1 MGVDAPS
8 PAQYP
13 QPMVDP
19 APDVSTDLPVDTAGA
34 LIGIGITGH
43 RLARLDADTLGT
55 VSDQAAHLLDA
66 IADSLSPHDP
76 ATLRLVTALADG
88 ADSLVT
94 DAAFARGWTVDAIL
108 PFARAEYADDFAE
121 STRPAHETR
130 LAASRAVLELP
141 GSRNEDKGAD
151 YERAGRVVLAQSDVL
166 IAIWDNAP
174 ARGRGGAGQIV
185 AEAVLQGVP
194 VIHIDATGVRPP
206 TLLWDGLVEHSLGQQ
221 TVETVARGDITAL
234 PRLLKAL
241 TGTPSGQEDVAAIG
255 AFAAN
260 AKLRW
265 RWLSFAWPLL
275 LAVTGVQ
282 RLRARRDPPTV
293 PHLPKNE
300 FEQRL
305 ATRVD
310 PQFAQADASASAFAQ
325 RFRSAYVVN
334 FTFAAL
340 AVVLSL
346 LGLALPA
353 AAKPALVILE
363 VGVIAVILVLT
374 RAGNRAG
381 WHRRWLDNRHLAE
394 RLRGL
399 SLASQLGDLGL
410 RGDAERQR
418 SWVAWSVRQAA
429 RALGCP
435 DARIDTAYLA
445 RVRSRLLALIDDQVA
460 YLNAEAHRMHRLEHR
475 LHALGTFLFGA
486 TAAVCVFVLVFKFAD
501 EMVAPTLLHAL
512 GHPLLIAAT
521 IATAGFPAIGAAIYG
536 IRMQGD
542 FAGTAERSHALAAE
556 LATLRGVIADDA
568 LDFDTLTRRIRRASD
583 LLTEDLAS
591 WLQTYKAR
599 PLTLPG

>member
-1 MGVDAPS
+1 MANVS
-8 PAQYP
+8 P
-13 QPMVDP
+13 
-19 APDVSTDLPVDTAGA
+19 DLPQRTPAEQTDVR
-34 LIGIGITGH
+34 IGVGVTGH
-43 RLARLDADTLGT
+43 RLARLAPDAWPAVAT
-55 VSDQAAHLLDA
+55 QAEQLLDT
-66 IADSLSPHDP
+66 IAVTLSPGQP
-76 ATLRLVTALADG
+76 ARLRLITALADG

-94 DAAFARGWTVDAIL
+94 DAALARGWTVDAVL
-108 PFARAEYADDFAE
+108 PFSHADYAGDFSA
-121 STRPAHETR
+121 SARPAHENR
-130 LAASRAVLELP
+130 LAAARAVLELP
-141 GSRNEDKGAD
+141 GSRESDAGTG
-151 YERAGRVVLAQSDVL
+151 YERAGRIVLAQSDVL
-166 IAIWDNAP
+166 IAVWDGAP

-194 VIHIDATGVRPP
+194 VIQIDATGTRPP
-206 TLLWDGLVEHSLGQQ
+206 ELLWDGLVEHSLGQQ
-221 TVETVARGDITAL
+221 TVDTVARGDITAL

-241 TGTPSGQEDVAAIG
+241 TAPPTAIDDVAAIRSL
-255 AFAAN
+255 ATDTP
-260 AKLRW
+260 LRW
-265 RWLSFAWPLL
+265 RWLSLAYPLL
-275 LAVTGVQ
+275 LAVTGV
-282 RLRARRDPPTV
+282 RPMRVRTRPTGTLREAFSPSRTRFD
-293 PHLPKNE
+293 E
-300 FEQRL
+300 RL
-305 ATRVD
+305 AALVD
-310 PQFAQADASASAFAQ
+310 PQFARADAAASAFAQ

-353 AAKPALVILE
+353 SAKPALVILE
-363 VGVIAVILVLT
+363 VGVIAVILLLT

-410 RGDAERQR
+410 RGDAEQQG
-418 SWVAWSVRQAA
+418 SWVGWSVRQAA

-435 DARIDTAYLA
+435 DAKIDAAYLD
-445 RVRSRLLALIDDQVA
+445 RVRFRLLALIDDQVA

-486 TAAVCVFVLVFKFAD
+486 TAAVCVFVLIFKFAD
-501 EMVAPTLLHAL
+501 EMAAPTLLHAL